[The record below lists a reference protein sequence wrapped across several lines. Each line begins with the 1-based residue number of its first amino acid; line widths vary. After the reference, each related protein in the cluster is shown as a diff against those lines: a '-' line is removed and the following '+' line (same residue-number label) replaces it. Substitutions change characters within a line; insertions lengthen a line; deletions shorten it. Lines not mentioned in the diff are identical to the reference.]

1 MDRHDTELAA
11 LRAEYRQRGL
21 DEDDLDPDPLV
32 AFRRWFDAAVA
43 ARLPE
48 PNAMV
53 LATVDPDGRPAARTV
68 LLKGID
74 QRGFRFFTNYGST
87 KGRHL
92 AANPACALVFL
103 WQPLARQVC
112 VTGKAER
119 LSREESI
126 EYFASRPRGS
136 RLGAWASRQSEVVPE
151 REVLD
156 RRLADLEQ
164 QYEGTSDIPLPPFW
178 GGYIVVPD
186 SVELWQGRP
195 NRLHDRLRYARA
207 RPDEQWRIERLSP

>member
-1 MDRHDTELAA
+1 MDVHAELAA

-32 AFRRWFDAAVA
+32 AFRQWFDQAAA
-43 ARLPE
+43 AGLPE

-53 LATVDPDGRPAARTV
+53 LATTGPGGRPAARTV
-68 LLKGID
+68 LLKGVD
-74 QRGFRFFTNYGST
+74 PRGFRFFTNYGSA

-92 AANPACALVFL
+92 AVNPACALVFL

-112 VTGKAER
+112 VAGRAER

-136 RLGAWASRQSEVVPE
+136 RLGAWASRQSEVVPS

-156 RRLADLEQ
+156 RRLAELEQ
-164 QYEGTSDIPLPPFW
+164 EYEGSSDIPLPPFW
-178 GGYIVVPD
+178 GGYVVVPD

-195 NRLHDRLRYARA
+195 NRLHDRLRYLRA
-207 RPDEQWRIERLSP
+207 GPGEPWRIERLSP